1 MRGATSSAE
10 RWLVLILRAGG
21 ALTLSAFFAV
31 FLPVDWMAATHR
43 ALGMGEFPA
52 SPLVD
57 YLTRSVSVLY
67 AFHGGLLLLL
77 STDVHRYRTL
87 IVYIGASNLVIGL
100 LLLGIDLH
108 AGMPAWWT
116 ATEGPPVVV
125 VGGLVL
131 LLVRK
136 LPSPAADH

>member
-1 MRGATSSAE
+1 M
-10 RWLVLILRAGG
+10 
-21 ALTLSAFFAV
+21 LTLSAFFAV
-31 FLPVDWMAATHR
+31 FLPVDWMSTTHW

-77 STDVHRYRTL
+77 STNVHRYRTL
-87 IVYIGASNLVIGL
+87 IIYVGASNLVIGL

-108 AGMPAWWT
+108 AGMPTWWT
-116 ATEGPPVVV
+116 ATEGPPVFV
-125 VGGLVL
+125 VGGVVL
-131 LLVRK
+131 LLVRR
-136 LPSPAADH
+136 LPTLAADH